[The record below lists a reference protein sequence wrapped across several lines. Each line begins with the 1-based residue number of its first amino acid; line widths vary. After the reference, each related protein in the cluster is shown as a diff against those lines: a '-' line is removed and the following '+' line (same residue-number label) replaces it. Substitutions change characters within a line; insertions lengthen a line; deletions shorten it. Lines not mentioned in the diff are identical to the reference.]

1 MRSSTDLSA
10 RQLQHRGWSVS
21 TAILSL
27 IGVSVPLLAAWNFL
41 PGFLR
46 SEPTANVLTAEVTLG
61 SFINRVLEQGEI
73 ESSSSVEI
81 RCEVRSHNSSGT
93 NILEIVPEGTR
104 VEKGDFLARLD
115 DSALRMDLIQQQITC
130 SGSESLMIEAEAA
143 MRSAELAKT
152 EYEEGSFR
160 EQRETLESALV
171 VAQENLRRAEE
182 YLAYSQKLAERGYVS
197 QVQLEADRFAVE
209 KARKELGVA
218 QTKLEVLEKFSK
230 AKMLMQLNADIQT
243 SKARFEA
250 RQKTWEL
257 DKQRLKEIEDQI
269 AKCVIVA
276 PTAGQVVY
284 ANDSN
289 RGRSSGDTVIAEGVP
304 VRERQLLF
312 RLPDPSRMRVLAKVH
327 ESRISQIRKG
337 LTAEVIADALPDRPL
352 TGTVVTVSEYPIPS
366 TSVYTTHIK
375 EYAVEVEIHSPPPQ
389 LRPGMSAQVNILVEH
404 LDSQLQIPI
413 DAAISRG
420 DRYFVAV
427 PRQDGTFETRE
438 IKVGSANDTIITI
451 RSGLEVGEKVVLN
464 HREIAHKL
472 DLPELKGP
480 NAPDT
485 EAVAATTET
494 QPAAAADSSV
504 LKTPAVADGKTK
516 PTSDTTSL
524 SAK

>member
-1 MRSSTDLSA
+1 
-10 RQLQHRGWSVS
+10 
-21 TAILSL
+21 
-27 IGVSVPLLAAWNFL
+27 
-41 PGFLR
+41 
-46 SEPTANVLTAEVTLG
+46 
-61 SFINRVLEQGEI
+61 
-73 ESSSSVEI
+73 
-81 RCEVRSHNSSGT
+81 
-93 NILEIVPEGTR
+93 
-104 VEKGDFLARLD
+104 
-115 DSALRMDLIQQQITC
+115 
-130 SGSESLMIEAEAA
+130 
-143 MRSAELAKT
+143 
-152 EYEEGSFR
+152 
-160 EQRETLESALV
+160 
-171 VAQENLRRAEE
+171 
-182 YLAYSQKLAERGYVS
+182 
-197 QVQLEADRFAVE
+197 
-209 KARKELGVA
+209 
-218 QTKLEVLEKFSK
+218 
-230 AKMLMQLNADIQT
+230 
-243 SKARFEA
+243 
-250 RQKTWEL
+250 
-257 DKQRLKEIEDQI
+257 
-269 AKCVIVA
+269 
-276 PTAGQVVY
+276 
-284 ANDSN
+284 
-289 RGRSSGDTVIAEGVP
+289 
-304 VRERQLLF
+304 
-312 RLPDPSRMRVLAKVH
+312 MRVLAKVH

-504 LKTPAVADGKTK
+504 LKTPAVADGKAK
-516 PTSDTTSL
+516 PTSDTTSH